1 MIKVLFICLGN
12 ICRSPLAE
20 AIFNHKVKQ
29 RGIEEKFIADSC
41 GTSDYHIGELPDER
55 TISCAKKYG
64 IKLNHRGRQLNKLDF
79 KTFHYLLVMDESN
92 MSKVREYMDTY
103 GLDHPKIYM
112 LRDLNAE
119 SPVEVPD
126 PYYGVEKD
134 FNDMYY
140 ILDEAID
147 KLLDKIL
154 KEPINV

>member
-29 RGIEEKFIADSC
+29 RGLEHKFKADSC

-64 IKLNHRGRQLNKLDF
+64 IDINHRGRQLNKLDF
-79 KTFHYLLVMDESN
+79 KTFDYLLVMDGSN
-92 MSKVREYMDTY
+92 MAKVKGYMDNH
-103 GLDHPKIYM
+103 GLSHNKIFM
-112 LRDLNAE
+112 LRDLNFE
-119 SPVEVPD
+119 TPIEVPD
-126 PYYGVEKD
+126 PYYGVEED
-134 FNDMYY
+134 FNDMYC